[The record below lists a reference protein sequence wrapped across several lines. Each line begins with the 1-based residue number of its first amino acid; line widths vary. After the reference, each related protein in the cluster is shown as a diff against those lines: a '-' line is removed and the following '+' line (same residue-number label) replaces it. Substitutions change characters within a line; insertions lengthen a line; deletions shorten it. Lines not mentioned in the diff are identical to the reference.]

1 MWFHKTAYFCL
12 SFWSYLRTSSGL
24 APPEAAVYRRPGN
37 LEEDAQG
44 PGPDRPGRSRPE
56 FFHFRSC
63 SDASRPRL
71 SLLFLFL
78 FFLSGVIVPFS
89 KRISCLLP
97 PSWKQ
102 KISNTI
108 YFSFEDPTHISIAHD
123 VPLSLRLRGIEF
135 CSVWDLSSSVSDYA
149 RLSQTEQNQICL
161 SDSVSD

>member
-1 MWFHKTAYFCL
+1 L
-12 SFWSYLRTSSGL
+12 YL
-24 APPEAAVYRRPGN
+24 
-37 LEEDAQG
+37 
-44 PGPDRPGRSRPE
+44 
-56 FFHFRSC
+56 
-63 SDASRPRL
+63 
-71 SLLFLFL
+71 
-78 FFLSGVIVPFS
+78 FS